1 MRLRIVI
8 ALFFVL
14 LVLTGCSLKERRME
28 QIRSRYPQWD
38 PATTERVAS
47 RKVEPGMTREMVE
60 VALGR
65 PETITL
71 EGDEEKWTYV
81 VLVTVS
87 MGAISKRPVYFVYF
101 MDGKVVRTE
110 GDWSKLGYWYY

>member
-1 MRLRIVI
+1 MRSRIVI
-8 ALFFVL
+8 TLFLL
-14 LVLTGCSLKERRME
+14 LVLTGCSLKEKRME
-28 QIRSRYPQWD
+28 RIRSQYPQWD
-38 PATTERVAS
+38 LATTEKVAS

-60 VALGR
+60 VALGK
-65 PETITL
+65 PETMTR

-81 VLVTVS
+81 VPVTVNV
-87 MGAISKRPVYFVYF
+87 GAISKMPVYFVFF